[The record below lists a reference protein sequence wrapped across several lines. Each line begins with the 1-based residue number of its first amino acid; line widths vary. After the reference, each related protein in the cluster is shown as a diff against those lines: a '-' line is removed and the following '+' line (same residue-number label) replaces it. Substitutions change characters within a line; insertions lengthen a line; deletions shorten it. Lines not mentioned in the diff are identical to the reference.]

1 MSPQS
6 AAVTIR
12 PGIPQTFSIKVQP
25 PTFISVDMYILMDLS
40 FTMKDDL
47 SSLLDLTD
55 DIG

>member
-40 FTMKDDL
+40 FTMRDDL
-47 SSLLDLTD
+47 SNLIDLTD